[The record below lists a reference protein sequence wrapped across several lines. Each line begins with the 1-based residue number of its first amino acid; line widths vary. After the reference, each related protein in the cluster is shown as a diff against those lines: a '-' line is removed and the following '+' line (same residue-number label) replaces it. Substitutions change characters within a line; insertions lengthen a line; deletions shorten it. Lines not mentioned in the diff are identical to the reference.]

1 MDYTIAFKFFAALFA
16 VMNPFTNLPVFM
28 SLTPDQKDSKTKN
41 QTTIAIIIIMF
52 VALFAGNNLLR
63 IFGVTTGAFEATGG
77 IIIFLMALSM
87 AQGKTSSIHNSGD
100 DEKDGQ
106 QKNNPSIV
114 PLAIP
119 ILSGPGTIA
128 TIIIYHNYLTGT
140 AGLIA
145 ASTIILICTLLIWI
159 VFSFANKIKALI
171 GSTGLRVI
179 TRIMGIV
186 LGSIA
191 IEMIANG
198 LKDLLPL

>member
-1 MDYTIAFKFFAALFA
+1 MDYMLAFKFFAALFA
-16 VMNPFTNLPVFM
+16 IMNPFTNLPVFI
-28 SLTPDQKDSKTKN
+28 SLTPNKKSNTVKN
-41 QTTIAIIIIMF
+41 QTTIAITIIMLITLF
-52 VALFAGNNLLR
+52 VGNNFLR
-63 IFGVTTGAFEATGG
+63 VFGIHTGAFEATGG

-100 DEKDGQ
+100 DEKEGQ

-128 TIIIYHNYLTGT
+128 TIIIYRNYLTGT
-140 AGLIA
+140 DGLIA
-145 ASTIILICTLLIWI
+145 ALIVILTCAFLIWL
-159 VFSFANKIKALI
+159 VFSCANKIKTLI

-179 TRIMGIV
+179 TRIMGII
-186 LGSIA
+186 LASIA
-191 IEMIANG
+191 LEMIANG